1 MSGRPEAKGLV
12 QGSHTPLWAE
22 GAHGNRIGNGTRA
35 PGPARGERHGSF
47 GRSSCGRRGPWG
59 QVIHPLIGVLSLRI
73 AFSDGGGEQADRGG
87 AIAAIAEKLFGAVP
101 LWLLGIALVGMAAW
115 RPTEAA
121 LGQAGPDGWKA
132 SKRAMAAGR
141 CVSFGFV
148 AYSVLSYAAGE
159 KGSGSG
165 SLDKDAQDIKVL
177 DWPAGQWIVGIAGAA
192 VAGAGA
198 QIAVRAVTH
207 KFKKHLKMSDMSP
220 KTRKVVNSLN
230 FSEYRFV

>member
-1 MSGRPEAKGLV
+1 MAADRSG
-12 QGSHTPLWAE
+12 LWAS
-22 GAHGNRIGNGTRA
+22 GARRLE
-35 PGPARGERHGSF
+35 GEREGD
-47 GRSSCGRRGPWG
+47 GRR
-59 QVIHPLIGVLSLRI
+59 PLRLY
-73 AFSDGGGEQADRGG
+73 
-87 AIAAIAEKLFGAVP
+87 
-101 LWLLGIALVGMAAW
+101 
-115 RPTEAA
+115 
-121 LGQAGPDGWKA
+121 
-132 SKRAMAAGR
+132 
-141 CVSFGFV
+141 GFV

-165 SLDKDAQDIKVL
+165 SSDKDAQDIKVL